1 MCIVVES
8 IIEVPFIIHPMIPSN
23 YLTATETIALVAK
36 DETTLEQVLQDHQE
50 RYERRNDQVKAW
62 VCVDHTGVNEKVLE
76 GPLRGM
82 IIGIKDIISMSH
94 STKRLLYRN

>member
-1 MCIVVES
+1 
-8 IIEVPFIIHPMIPSN
+8 MIPSN